1 MPMPVR
7 DNTHTHT
14 HRVSNTLVGLE
25 GGCQLLLLFHLANFP
40 PGKISPKHRIIISQ
54 QIYAHLP
61 LDAMQMRFVSAEL
74 SANSTRMPLSGQQTE
89 TAAQRGRARG
99 RQRGGETGSRSKV
112 NIFSMSMP
120 SIALCK
126 IYANAINTKLGL
138 QETQKSQRATLEMKL
153 SGRE

>member
-1 MPMPVR
+1 MPAR
-7 DNTHTHT
+7 DNTHTQSHT

-89 TAAQRGRARG
+89 TATQRESERETEGRRD
-99 RQRGGETGSRSKV
+99 R
-112 NIFSMSMP
+112 
-120 SIALCK
+120 
-126 IYANAINTKLGL
+126 
-138 QETQKSQRATLEMKL
+138 
-153 SGRE
+153 

>member
-1 MPMPVR
+1 MPVR

-89 TAAQRGRARG
+89 TATQRGRG